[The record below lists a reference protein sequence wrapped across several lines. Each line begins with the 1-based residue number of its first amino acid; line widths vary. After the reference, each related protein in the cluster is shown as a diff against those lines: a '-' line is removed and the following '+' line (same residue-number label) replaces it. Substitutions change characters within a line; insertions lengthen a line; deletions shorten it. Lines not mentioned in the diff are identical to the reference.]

1 MALPKWATAT
11 CVSLAILIVV
21 IAFLWWARR
30 ELPSVILHPVFF
42 YLLPTALVAVLYG
55 VAEGALFAVAAFL
68 CSAFLLYDPIYS
80 FYVSSM
86 HALGELFWFLIVA
99 LVGVKCVAELRRRSE
114 KT

>member
-11 CVSLAILIVV
+11 C
-21 IAFLWWARR
+21 
-30 ELPSVILHPVFF
+30 
-42 YLLPTALVAVLYG
+42 G